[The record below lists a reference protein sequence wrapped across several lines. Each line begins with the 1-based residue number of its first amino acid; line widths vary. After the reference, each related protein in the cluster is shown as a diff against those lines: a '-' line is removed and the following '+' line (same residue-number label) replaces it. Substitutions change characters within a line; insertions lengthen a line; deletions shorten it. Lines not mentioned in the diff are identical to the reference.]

1 MGLFSIFKNP
11 RALMNRDVVW
21 ALPLKFITRF
31 EDRDENDIKTDI
43 MLDSSN
49 LAGYKLLHYQQQ
61 AYTYLECTVYYDEN
75 LEDIYYQI
83 QRIRDDKVIYET
95 DFHKIKREVFEN
107 LAKRTGRKIS
117 V

>member
-1 MGLFSIFKNP
+1 MGLFSVFKKS

-43 MLDSSN
+43 MLDPSN

-61 AYTYLECTVYYDEN
+61 AYTYLECIVYYDEN

-117 V
+117 T